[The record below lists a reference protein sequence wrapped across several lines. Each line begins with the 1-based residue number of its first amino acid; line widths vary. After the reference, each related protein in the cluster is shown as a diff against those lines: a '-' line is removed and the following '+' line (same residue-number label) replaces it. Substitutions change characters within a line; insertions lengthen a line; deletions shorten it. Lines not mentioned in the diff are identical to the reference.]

1 MSVKYGF
8 ADIQG
13 NAFEK
18 ITGKP
23 FVDLKP
29 MTSEVNLSL
38 WRIFYLV
45 IAENKFDKFAK

>member
-29 MTSEVNLSL
+29 MTS
-38 WRIFYLV
+38 LV
-45 IAENKFDKFAK
+45 SKMSKTIILL